1 MSQRKTDRSKLPFPE
16 QGFVVT
22 FLLTVTDKQ
31 RSTKFYTD
39 ILGGELV
46 IDRGENE
53 ISIIQLANSWL
64 ILHTSAEVGE
74 DLPGFR
80 IEPPTETGRLSCY
93 LELRVADIW
102 QTYRE
107 WSAKEAQFV
116 TEPKDRGAE
125 IRCYL
130 RDPDGYYIEL
140 GQEVAAALVD

>member
-1 MSQRKTDRSKLPFPE
+1 MTTDAQAIRHLWTHKTQDHPFLSD
-16 QGFVVT
+16 Q
-22 FLLTVTDKQ
+22 
-31 RSTKFYTD
+31 
-39 ILGGELV
+39 ELV
-46 IDRGENE
+46 IDRGESE
-53 ISIIQLANSWL
+53 ISAIQLANSWL
-64 ILHTSAEVGE
+64 ILHTPAEVGE

-107 WSAKEAQFV
+107 WSAKGAQFV

-140 GQEVAAALVD
+140 GEEVAAALVD

>member
-1 MSQRKTDRSKLPFPE
+1 MSRVIGTDFP
-16 QGFVVT
+16 GFVVT
-22 FLLTVTDKQ
+22 FLLTVIDKQ

-46 IDRGENE
+46 LDRGENE
-53 ISIIQLANSWL
+53 ISAIQLANSWL
-64 ILHTSAEVGE
+64 ILHTPTEVGE

-107 WSAKEAQFV
+107 WSAKGAQFV
-116 TEPKDRGAE
+116 TEPRDRGAE
-125 IRCYL
+125 IRCYM

-140 GQEVAAALVD
+140 GEEVAALVD